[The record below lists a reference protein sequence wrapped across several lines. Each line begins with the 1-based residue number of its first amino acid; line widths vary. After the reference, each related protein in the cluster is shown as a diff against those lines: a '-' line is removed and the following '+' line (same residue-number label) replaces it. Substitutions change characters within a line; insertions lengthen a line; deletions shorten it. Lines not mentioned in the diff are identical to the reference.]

1 MGSLYK
7 SPALPYWQVNVPPE
21 HRTDECPEGL
31 RNLSAK
37 DVSILSTPDAEYRP
51 QTWELVRRFVDTNRL
66 DLFQRV
72 PSELRRYRLFIHH
85 LIREHGSVM
94 NFVLRHR
101 LGWGEEPSTARGRPF
116 EFEED
121 LRILVNDWP
130 YGIDRRIVHLVVWT
144 KFELEEDLATGDL
157 TEKARREIEAYVD
170 GTFRAKTRPDSVSCR
185 GRPFFSW
192 GGVGWDRRVMLRVGK
207 VTDGGSAQVIWFKNW
222 RSLKSVHAVEHFH
235 VMLFDPDPDFV
246 QEITDGDIPQCEKF
260 QTWC

>member
-7 SPALPYWQVNVPPE
+7 SPALPYWQVNVPSE

-37 DVSILSTPDAEYRP
+37 DVGILSTPDAEYRP
-51 QTWELVRRFVDTNRL
+51 QTWGIVRRFVDTNRL

-85 LIREHGSVM
+85 LIKEHGSVM

-101 LGWGEEPSTARGRPF
+101 LGWEEPLVAKGTPF
-116 EFEED
+116 QFEED
-121 LRILVNDWP
+121 LKILVNDWP
-130 YGIDRRIVHLVVWT
+130 YGIDQRIVHLVVWT

-157 TEKARREIEAYVD
+157 TEKARGEIEEYVD
-170 GTFRAKTRPDSVSCR
+170 KTFRARTKPDS
-185 GRPFFSW
+185 
-192 GGVGWDRRVMLRVGK
+192 
-207 VTDGGSAQVIWFKNW
+207 VIWFKNW

-235 VMLFDPDPDFV
+235 VMLFDPDADFIRD
-246 QEITDGDIPQCEKF
+246 ITNGDVPQCEKF
-260 QTWC
+260 QAWC